1 VSPPGRR
8 RPLVALLAS
17 FGISSIGSAM
27 TLIAIPWFVLEV
39 TGSGTQTGLVAAA
52 ETIGMVLS
60 VALAGPLMDRFGA
73 RRTSV
78 VADLLTALVILAVPV
93 AHATTGISL
102 FALLAIAFAIGAGR
116 SPARSAKQVMLPH
129 VIARSGTSVERG
141 TSAAEGAQQSGDLFG
156 APIGGVL
163 IALLGPANVLLVDA
177 GALLTV
183 AVLVWTV
190 DRQPAA
196 AASADALTS
205 GVRGYFRDLRDAV
218 SRLRAD
224 NLLLVICCAA
234 AASNALTAGL
244 LSVLVPAY
252 GLQVWHDS
260 PLVGAIVAAAGA
272 GSLVGTI
279 LYGWLGHRLNRWATY
294 AGSFVLCG
302 APVYLVVLLDLPPV
316 ALVALVGLCYVGF
329 GPINPVV
336 AAVKYERIPPEVRGR
351 VFSAFTAATGAAT
364 PLGLVLAGTL
374 LDVVGLVGT
383 VAFMGSLSLLVTL
396 CPVVFPVWR
405 QMQAPVALAA
415 GKR

>member
-1 VSPPGRR
+1 
-8 RPLVALLAS
+8 LFALLAS
-17 FGISSIGSAM
+17 FGLSSVGSAM

-60 VALAGPLMDRFGA
+60 VALAGPLMDRFSA

-78 VADLLTALVILAVPV
+78 VADLLTALVIVAVPV

-102 FALLAIAFAIGAGR
+102 FALIVISFAIGAGR
-116 SPARSAKQVMLPH
+116 SPARSAKQVLLPH

-183 AVLVWTV
+183 AVLVLTLE
-190 DRQPAA
+190 REPAPGA
-196 AASADALTS
+196 PANLAGGA
-205 GVRGYFRDLRDAV
+205 RGYFRDLGDAAR
-218 SRLRAD
+218 RLKAD
-224 NLLLVICCAA
+224 RVLLVICYAA

-244 LSVLVPAY
+244 LSVLIPAY
-252 GLQVWHDS
+252 GLQVWHNS

-272 GSLVGTI
+272 GSLVGAI
-279 LYGWLGHRLNRWATY
+279 LYGWLGHRFDRWATY
-294 AGSFVLCG
+294 ACSFILCG
-302 APVYLVVLLDLPPV
+302 APVYFVVLLDLPPI
-316 ALVALVGLCYVGF
+316 ALVAFVGLCYVGF

-336 AAVKYERIPPEVRGR
+336 AAVKYERIPLAVRGR
-351 VFSAFTAATGAAT
+351 MFSAFTAVTGAAT
-364 PLGLVLAGTL
+364 PLGLVLAGAL
-374 LDVVGLVGT
+374 IDIAGLTGT
-383 VAFMGSLSLLVTL
+383 VVCMGLLSLLVTL

-405 QMQAPVALAA
+405 QMKASATVGTAQ
-415 GKR
+415 R